1 MLRLIFSTEQGQR
14 LLALKP
20 LRFLFVQL
28 LQALLLVG
36 DGLLVFL
43 QGQTHQA
50 LLALHF
56 QDLQLAVFH
65 LLLQGFALRALAGK
79 VLLQLLLGQRQL
91 LLLLLPLPLL
101 HVGVF
106 QRFGQGVQFLRDVF
120 VAQLPLL
127 GALQ

>member
-1 MLRLIFSTEQGQR
+1 M
-14 LLALKP
+14 LALKP

-43 QGQTHQA
+43 QGQAHQA

-65 LLLQGFALRALAGK
+65 LLLQGFALCAQAGK
-79 VLLQLLLGQRQL
+79 ILLQLLLRQGQL

-106 QRFGQGVQFLRDVF
+106 QRFGQGVQLLGDVF

>member
-1 MLRLIFSTEQGQR
+1 M
-14 LLALKP
+14 
-20 LRFLFVQL
+20 
-28 LQALLLVG
+28 G

-43 QGQTHQA
+43 QSQTHQA

-65 LLLQGFALRALAGK
+65 LLLQGFALRVQAGK

-101 HVGVF
+101 HVSVF
-106 QRFGQGVQFLRDVF
+106 QRLGQGVQLLGDVF